1 MISIARAATGL
12 LLAISLSLQQGAG
25 AAELG
30 QALDDHDIAEV
41 VKALNQQLQE
51 KYPLVELCGQYQHAV
66 TAAWQ
71 GGTYHG
77 LAPCE
82 LAKRLSSD
90 LRAVHRDRHL
100 NVRCGTLQPGPD
112 LPPGK
117 LGHGI
122 ESVQLDPQASI
133 ALIKS
138 PGPWSLED
146 EAFDAAG
153 HAMALAADA
162 RNVVIDVRD
171 NPGGHGEIAYFFA
184 TYFLP
189 KGEVRLFERG
199 LFRPPREPEMVYTLA
214 DVPGR
219 RMPDARLFILV
230 NRHTASAAEGFAF
243 GMQQMHRAT
252 IVGQTTAGAGIAG
265 TTVSLGHGLLMFI
278 PFKLVVAPDSDTA
291 YEGVGIVPDLKT
303 EPGEEYAAVLEA
315 VRKDNDAAIR
325 RDVPVLV
332 AAESVE
338 MLQELPPLAD
348 PTPNLESCEKQNFD
362 EARHLT
368 TVSNACGRAVT
379 AQYMSSEHPEMVM
392 ELRQGPGERLEV
404 HPAKEWSIF
413 ALCPEGYYSTLR
425 VTPENREAIAGGA
438 YRCTRHQ
445 E

>member
-12 LLAISLSLQQGAG
+12 LFAVGLFLQQESD
-25 AAELG
+25 AAEQG
-30 QALDDHDIAEV
+30 PALKDRDVAEV
-41 VKALNQQLQE
+41 VKALNRQLQE
-51 KYPLVELCGQYQHAV
+51 KYPLVELGGQYQRAI

-71 GGTYHG
+71 GGTYRG

-100 NVRCGTLQPGPD
+100 NVRCGTLEPGPD
-112 LPPGK
+112 LPPDK

-122 ESVQLDPQASI
+122 ESVQLDSQASI
-133 ALIKS
+133 AVIKS

-146 EAFDAAG
+146 EAFDTAS

-162 RNVVIDVRD
+162 KNVVIDVRD

-199 LFRPPREPEMVYTLA
+199 LFRPPQEPELIYTLA

-219 RMPDARLFILV
+219 RMADARLFILV
-230 NRHTASAAEGFAF
+230 NSRTASAAEGFAF

-265 TTVSLGHGLLMFI
+265 TTVSLGHGVLMFI

-291 YEGVGIVPDLKT
+291 YEGVGVVPDLKT
-303 EPGEEYAAVLEA
+303 APGEEYAAVQEA
-315 VRKDNDAAIR
+315 VRKDKDAAIR
-325 RDVPVLV
+325 RDVPVIV
-332 AAESVE
+332 AAQPAGAERE
-338 MLQELPPLAD
+338 FPPLAD
-348 PTPNLESCEKQNFD
+348 PTPNLESCDKRSFD
-362 EARHLT
+362 EARHLD

-379 AQYMSSEHPEMVM
+379 AQYMSSEHADMVM

-425 VTPENREAIAGGA
+425 VTPENRKAIAAGA
-438 YRCTRHQ
+438 YSCTRHQ
-445 E
+445 D